1 MDFLILV
8 KFFKT
13 PNIDAPGGPEAN
25 MQIDG
30 IINIM
35 VTTIFKFGG
44 FDKPYDAIIGTSQS
58 NQYMIANT
66 LEFIAFAL
74 IPVMLCVKPCVLKTP
89 ADQVHEQNQIE
100 FAPIS
105 QNEEGPV
112 GQSIQQPDGSMDRD
126 SAALMAKTQNQLRNI
141 DQIIKDMGSDDH
153 HGGTFGELFIHSMIE
168 TIEFVL
174 GTVSNTASYLR
185 LWALSLAHT
194 ELAITFFSL
203 IFTNT
208 QSLSSNSTVQ
218 AILVS
223 LYIFFI

>member
-1 MDFLILV
+1 MDFFTEVVAGTCILWFLFGWMDFLILV

-112 GQSIQQPDGSMDRD
+112 GQSIQ
-126 SAALMAKTQNQLRNI
+126 
-141 DQIIKDMGSDDH
+141 
-153 HGGTFGELFIHSMIE
+153 
-168 TIEFVL
+168 
-174 GTVSNTASYLR
+174 
-185 LWALSLAHT
+185 
-194 ELAITFFSL
+194 
-203 IFTNT
+203 
-208 QSLSSNSTVQ
+208 
-218 AILVS
+218 
-223 LYIFFI
+223 